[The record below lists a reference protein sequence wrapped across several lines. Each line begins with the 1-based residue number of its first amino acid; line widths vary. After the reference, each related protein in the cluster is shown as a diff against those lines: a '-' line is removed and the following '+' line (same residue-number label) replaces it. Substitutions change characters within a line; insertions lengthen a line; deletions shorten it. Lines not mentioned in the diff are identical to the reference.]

1 MSRFNCIRPQNRKG
15 IRGIKMKLNLR
26 EEIANVVGGN
36 FGNAQIGEPGKI
48 AGMQAPL
55 GCPTPLTK
63 KDCMP
68 ARQAAN
74 KKEQDKL
81 SKIVSILMGKQFRP
95 EELSENKIKGNA
107 LSVAGGKSSVAGL
120 GDGTALSLPPAKNV
134 PVKPNRVTT
143 GVNGLKTSTPVIAR
157 VVSDLVSA
165 KERFPSMN
173 LDPVRAATDGNYV
186 YKTKNVT
193 NQADQY
199 NSLRGIEMGAFFRSD
214 EDSTTDELVNDT
226 LTKHFDKHVIR

>member
-1 MSRFNCIRPQNRKG
+1 MRFNLQ
-15 IRGIKMKLNLR
+15 
-26 EEIANVVGGN
+26 EEIANVMGGN
-36 FGNAQIGEPGKI
+36 FANAQVGEPGNI
-48 AGMQAPL
+48 AGMSAPL

-63 KDCMP
+63 NNCMP

-95 EELSENKIKGNA
+95 EELSENKVKGNA
-107 LSVAGGKSSVAGL
+107 LSAVGGKSSVAGL

-143 GVNGLKTSTPVIAR
+143 GVNGLKTDVPVIAR
-157 VVSDLVSA
+157 VVSDLMSA

-173 LDPVRAATDGNYV
+173 LDPARAAIDGNYA
-186 YKTKNVT
+186 YKKKNE
-193 NQADQY
+193 AGSARRY
-199 NSLRGIEMGAFFRSD
+199 NGLKGIEMGAFLRPD

-226 LTKHFDKHVIR
+226 LKKHFDKHKIR

>member
-1 MSRFNCIRPQNRKG
+1 MRFNLQ
-15 IRGIKMKLNLR
+15 
-26 EEIANVVGGN
+26 EEIANVMGGN
-36 FGNAQIGEPGKI
+36 FANAQVGEPGNI
-48 AGMQAPL
+48 AGMSAPL

-63 KDCMP
+63 NNCMP

-95 EELSENKIKGNA
+95 EELSENKVKGNA
-107 LSVAGGKSSVAGL
+107 LSAVGGKSSVAGL

-143 GVNGLKTSTPVIAR
+143 GVNGLKTDAPVIAR
-157 VVSDLVSA
+157 VVSDLMSA
-165 KERFPSMN
+165 KQRFPSMN
-173 LDPVRAATDGNYV
+173 LDPARAATDGNYA
-186 YKTKNVT
+186 YKKKNE
-193 NQADQY
+193 AGAASRY
-199 NSLRGIEMGAFFRSD
+199 NNLRGIEMGTFFRSD

-226 LTKHFDKHVIR
+226 LKKHFDKHKIR